1 MVNFKS
7 LDLLIEQIN
16 FMDATKEIFSDFD
29 GVKAFYSNPE
39 IYTAY
44 KYKEY
49 LFDKKNKNDANDA
62 NSISDLDLKND
73 DFFPYSDCDHCF
85 WTGYFTSRPALKR
98 LERVGSSFLQA
109 ARQIQAMFNNGLG
122 GTKAIELLEKGV
134 AIAQHHDGVSGT
146 SKQHVADDYAKK
158 IQVGINEASAFISS
172 VLASSAFGS
181 DIDKVDIELCQL
193 RNESLCEISQS
204 ETEFSGGGTFFLFL
218 YNSLGHKRSEVV
230 SVPVSTNSTYNV
242 AQLDESNGNEWVQ
255 IEASLVPNFNYA
267 KVEGAAPYNLL
278 INTGEVGPVSFS
290 LIKISIDDEIRKDK
304 FEHLSTAK
312 VARSLRHGVTDGK
325 SPNNGENFIL
335 NQGGKQLHF
344 SR

>member
-16 FMDATKEIFSDFD
+16 SMDATKEIFSDFD

-109 ARQIQAMFNNGLG
+109 ARQIQAIFNNELG
-122 GTKAIELLEKGV
+122 RL
-134 AIAQHHDGVSGT
+134 
-146 SKQHVADDYAKK
+146 
-158 IQVGINEASAFISS
+158 
-172 VLASSAFGS
+172 
-181 DIDKVDIELCQL
+181 
-193 RNESLCEISQS
+193 
-204 ETEFSGGGTFFLFL
+204 
-218 YNSLGHKRSEVV
+218 
-230 SVPVSTNSTYNV
+230 P
-242 AQLDESNGNEWVQ
+242 
-255 IEASLVPNFNYA
+255 
-267 KVEGAAPYNLL
+267 
-278 INTGEVGPVSFS
+278 
-290 LIKISIDDEIRKDK
+290 
-304 FEHLSTAK
+304 
-312 VARSLRHGVTDGK
+312 
-325 SPNNGENFIL
+325 L
-335 NQGGKQLHF
+335 N
-344 SR
+344 